1 MAIKPGYF
9 GESQPFSKTHQQNIS
24 RPLPRSFYQ
33 LPFSVELEDFIV
45 ERNEGSESVAM
56 WTSQIHIN
64 DPHQETSEARRVW
77 MNHPT
82 WYRGWKIA
90 QASWNPG
97 DLQQSTLQVKREPI
111 WVTAL
116 TWSGSL
122 LVVAGIAT
130 MFYGPALRKKLK
142 SQEVSP

>member
-1 MAIKPGYF
+1 M
-9 GESQPFSKTHQQNIS
+9 TLN
-24 RPLPRSFYQ
+24 
-33 LPFSVELEDFIV
+33 DFIV

-56 WTSQIHIN
+56 WTSAVTLSDFHRGIQT
-64 DPHQETSEARRVW
+64 ERRVW

-82 WYRGWKIA
+82 WFNGWKLA

-97 DLQQSTLQVKREPI
+97 DLQQSTLQLKREPW

-122 LVVAGIAT
+122 LVVTGIST
-130 MFYGPALRKKLK
+130 MFYGPALKQKMKKFK
-142 SQEVSP
+142 GAKAAIAPITSDPDKGTESETAPEVMSDAAA